1 MSGNGWW
8 AAGQYLSLQPDDEQ
22 AFRLLGRRPE
32 PISLACLRPDIN
44 GRTALVTGA
53 GGFIG
58 SAICRELIALGS
70 RVIALD
76 LSEYGL
82 ATLVESLPHSQ
93 LHPHLVDIRDLPRV
107 EGILATYR
115 PSHIYHAAAYKH
127 VPFLEDHLIDCIDN
141 NALATWNLGLAAR
154 RANVERFILVSS
166 DKAAAAANVLG
177 ISKRLAEI
185 FVPANPDL
193 RVCAAPMCWEA
204 PVACCPAS
212 SVRSHAAV
220 RSL

>member
-22 AFRLLGRRPE
+22 AFQLLGRRPS
-32 PISLACLRPDIN
+32 PLALACLRPDMN
-44 GRTALVTGA
+44 GGTALVTGA

-107 EGILATYR
+107 EGLLATYR

-127 VPFLEDHLIDCIDN
+127 VPFLENHLIDCIDN

-177 ISKRLAEI
+177 ISKRLAEM
-185 FVPANPDL
+185 FVSGAIRICECAL
-193 RVCAAPMCWEA
+193 RQCAGKP
-204 PVACCPAS
+204 
-212 SVRSHAAV
+212 R
-220 RSL
+220 